1 MKEVTSKLKISFENQ
16 AMFENTGERVAHKQI
31 QITNPSD
38 PNTLP
43 LHTNTN
49 TNTNENTQPLNPNT
63 LPLHQQHLQAS
74 QSDAQVCNDCS
85 KQKGRFDDCTKY
97 CFEKDIL
104 F

>member
-1 MKEVTSKLKISFENQ
+1 MKEVTSKLKTSFENQ
-16 AMFENTGERVAHKQI
+16 AMFENTIK
-31 QITNPSD
+31 SD
-38 PNTLP
+38 TLP

-49 TNTNENTQPLNPNT
+49 TNTNENTQPLKPNT

-74 QSDAQVCNDCS
+74 QSDAQVWNDCS